1 MRSKRREI
9 AAFLAALLLF
19 LCLSWGMGILP
30 RPARL
35 QYGSMWRAYRCE
47 PRDSLDVLFFG
58 SSLVYCD
65 VAPAWV
71 WAESGLRG
79 FVMAGPEQTIPITYY
94 YIREACRTQSPQLIM
109 LEVTGMF
116 YQKYQ
121 SYTRANI
128 DYMPF
133 TANRLGATFAAA
145 ERELVPELLY
155 PLFAYHDRWDT
166 IEREELQS
174 KLEPSA
180 VDPLAGYTFLSD
192 ACAPP
197 DYAER
202 AEFTADSDTYRENL
216 RWLTRIR
223 DFCDR
228 QGIPLLLCV
237 APSAGRI
244 PAAAMETLRKDVAAL
259 GLTLT
264 DLNEALPELGIDD
277 TNDWYDFLHFNARG
291 AEKFSR
297 WLGADL
303 VGTQGLT
310 PTAGEDTAWAERLA
324 YLEKLAGEAA

>member
-19 LCLSWGMGILP
+19 LCLSWGMGVLP
-30 RPARL
+30 RPERM
-35 QYGSMWRAYRCE
+35 QYGSMWQAYRAE

-71 WAESGLRG
+71 WAESGLRS

-121 SYTRANI
+121 NYTRANI
-128 DYMPF
+128 DYMPL

-145 ERELVPELLY
+145 ERELVTELLF

-166 IEREELQS
+166 IEREELQT
-174 KLEPSA
+174 KLSQPA
-180 VDPLAGYTFLSD
+180 ADPLAGYTFLRD

-216 RWLTRIR
+216 QWLTRIR

-228 QGIPLLLCV
+228 RDIPLLLYF

-244 PAAAMETLRKDVAAL
+244 PAAAMETLRADVSAL

-277 TNDWYDFLHFNARG
+277 TRDWYDFLHFNARG

-303 VGTQGLT
+303 AETQDLT
-310 PTAGEDTAWAERLA
+310 PASGEDAAWAERLA